1 MSRLHATS
9 LSACSIVASNQ
20 RSLSRSRLQLV
31 LPIFGSEGEGLLR
44 LEANQDEIERLEL
57 EAEGRVIDVRLGRP
71 DDAVDVDVYTFPN
84 SEGQ

>member
-1 MSRLHATS
+1 M
-9 LSACSIVASNQ
+9 IF
-20 RSLSRSRLQLV
+20 SRSRLQLV

-71 DDAVDVDVYTFPN
+71 GEAVDVDVYTFPN